1 MTLSAS
7 FSYNYEQGNP
17 SPALSHKDIMKI
29 KVCEAIKWYVE
40 KNAEVSLRKLIQGL
54 AGMALSEILNS
65 RCNRI
70 TEPFW

>member
-1 MTLSAS
+1 MALSAS

-17 SPALSHKDIMKI
+17 SPALSHKDTKI

-40 KNAEVSLRKLIQGL
+40 KNAGVSLRKLIQGL

-65 RCNRI
+65 RCNLI
-70 TEPFW
+70 TEAFW